1 MLRCTHVHIPATTM
15 QTVTL
20 TALRQNIF
28 QLADQVLETVEPVMI
43 ERNGRHLLLVPE
55 RPKLDLSKL
64 PRRNAIIGDPEDL
77 VDIKVWDEAEWG
89 EPALLGECDRESG
102 KA

>member
-1 MLRCTHVHIPATTM
+1 M

-28 QLADQVLETVEPVMI
+28 HLADQVLETGEPVVI

-55 RPKLDLSKL
+55 RPKIDWDKL
-64 PRRNAIIGDPEDL
+64 PRRNAIVGDPEEL
-77 VDIKVWDEAEWG
+77 VELSGWNEAEWHELENLDG
-89 EPALLGECDRESG
+89 SG
-102 KA
+102 A

>member
-1 MLRCTHVHIPATTM
+1 M

-28 QLADQVLETVEPVMI
+28 QLADRVLETGEPVMI

-64 PRRNAIIGDPEDL
+64 QRRNAIIGDPEDL
-77 VDIKVWDEAEWG
+77 VELNVCEWNEMGNLDGREA
-89 EPALLGECDRESG
+89 
-102 KA
+102 

>member
-1 MLRCTHVHIPATTM
+1 M

-28 QLADQVLETVEPVMI
+28 QLADQVLETGEPVVI
-43 ERNGRHLLLVPE
+43 ERNGRHLLLVAE

-64 PRRNAIIGDPEDL
+64 PRRHLFNGNPEELVNA
-77 VDIKVWDEAEWG
+77 KTWDEAEWG
-89 EPALLGECDRESG
+89 EPNNLG
-102 KA
+102 